1 MKENKRTIGWTPIHE
16 DALQAVYQQMR
27 AAGIPCER
35 AGKPNVTVILQ
46 YALEQ
51 TAKAGKQV
59 TK

>member
-51 TAKAGKQV
+51 TAKAGKQA
-59 TK
+59 K